1 MVMDESITSKLF
13 SLIHF
18 AKSFHLYNRY
28 EMAKSLKS
36 PLIYG
41 EDFGDAQTLKKAKED
56 FLRHKEEYKKSDS
69 SEQPIFDGKLDIDKK
84 NMPYGGILAF
94 EEETPSESRPV
105 ALTMQIN
112 ASRKKLTDFLGKDY
126 LVDISP
132 ESLFIIFP
140 DLTFVVGINSLNE
153 TPWKQVRD
161 ELQETGFLD
170 KDIAHLSGEAVSLD
184 ELRKKMKD
192 TTSSDGALMD
202 LRKKM
207 YSLAYAIN
215 DSFQSNIKNYEN

>member
-1 MVMDESITSKLF
+1 MENVSSKLF

-28 EMAKSLKS
+28 EMAKTLKS

-41 EDFGDAQTLKKAKED
+41 KDFGDLQTLKKAKED
-56 FLRHKEEYKKSDS
+56 FLRHEKAYRKRDV
-69 SEQPIFDGKLDIDKK
+69 SEQPIFDGKLDIDEK

-94 EEETPSESRPV
+94 EEESPSESLPV

-112 ASRKKLTDFLGKDY
+112 ASHKKLGDFLGKDY
-126 LVDISP
+126 LLDISP

-140 DLTFVVGINSLNE
+140 DLTFVLNIKSIVE
-153 TPWKQVRD
+153 ISWKQVRD
-161 ELQETGFLD
+161 ELQEAGVLD
-170 KDIAHLSGEAVSLD
+170 KDIAHISGEAVSLD

-192 TTSSDGALMD
+192 TTSSDGVLMD

-207 YSLAYAIN
+207 YAIAYAIN
-215 DSFQSNIKNYEN
+215 DSFQANITQYEN